1 VARSLVQLN
10 LVTSASGYDFH
21 RYLAHLK
28 KELVVSGCSI
38 LLKSRRV
45 ATSEAIVKR
54 GLDF

>member
-1 VARSLVQLN
+1 MARSLVQLN

-28 KELVVSGCSI
+28 KELVVSGCNI

-45 ATSEAIVKR
+45 ATSEVIVKR